1 MKAVDV
7 GPVPKDSLLKSEHVC
22 NVILLVG
29 HASPQPWTVV
39 NHAHQL

>member
-7 GPVPKDSLLKSEHVC
+7 GPVPKDSLLKLEHVC

-29 HASPQPWTVV
+29 LVSLQQWTVV
-39 NHAHQL
+39 NHAHKL